1 MTDTKTA
8 EAGTRAGGT
17 WVGRIDAQF
26 LGLGAFYIL
35 LVVIFAFATPNFFT
49 VSNSVNILSNI
60 TVLGIVALGQTLAI
74 VSGGFDLSV
83 SGTVP
88 LGAVSFVLLTNAGV
102 PVPLAMALVMGIG
115 MVVGAIN
122 GVLVNK
128 IGISPLIATLGTLS
142 ITAGLAL
149 TLSRGVTIPMRNL
162 DAGVLSE
169 FAFGR
174 VSWYVLVLV
183 GLCVLVHALMRYTL
197 LGRMIYAVGGN
208 ADASRLAGIRVH
220 AVSITVYTICGLL
233 AALAGIV
240 VSSQLLAG
248 SANVGG
254 EIALNSVA
262 AVILGGASLLGG
274 VGRVGG
280 TLIGVLILGTIA
292 NGMALMMV
300 PSFYQQMANGAI
312 LLLAVGL
319 GRLREMRAR

>member
-1 MTDTKTA
+1 MT
-8 EAGTRAGGT
+8 
-17 WVGRIDAQF
+17 
-26 LGLGAFYIL
+26 
-35 LVVIFAFATPNFFT
+35 FALSTPNFLSW
-49 VSNSVNILSNI
+49 SNGVNILSNV
-60 TVLGIVALGQTLAI
+60 TVLGFVALGQTLAI

-83 SGTVP
+83 SGTLP
-88 LGAVSFVLLTNAGV
+88 LGAVTYVILTNAGI
-102 PVPLAMALVMGIG
+102 PVPLAMALVVGVG
-115 MVVGAIN
+115 AVVGVVN

-142 ITAGLAL
+142 VTGGLAL
-149 TLSRGVTIPMRNL
+149 TLSRGVTIPMSNF

-174 VSWYVLVLV
+174 VSWYVLVLIV
-183 GLCVLVHALMRYTL
+183 LCLAVHALMRYTV

-208 ADASRLAGIRVH
+208 ADASRLAGIRVE
-220 AVSITVYTICGLL
+220 AVSITVYTLCAIL
-233 AALAGIV
+233 AAFAGIV
-240 VSSQLLAG
+240 VASQLLVG
-248 SANVGG
+248 SANVGADV
-254 EIALNSVA
+254 ALNSVA

-274 VGRVGG
+274 VGTIGG

-319 GRLREMRAR
+319 GRLRERRAGK

>member
-1 MTDTKTA
+1 MNEPVAAPEMRKVRGA
-8 EAGTRAGGT
+8 
-17 WVGRIDAQF
+17 RIDPQF
-26 LGLGAFYIL
+26 LVLASFYAV
-35 LVVIFAFATPNFFT
+35 LVIAFALSTPNFLSW
-49 VSNSVNILSNI
+49 SNGVNILSNV
-60 TVLGIVALGQTLAI
+60 TVLGFVALGQTLAI

-83 SGTVP
+83 SGTLP
-88 LGAVSFVLLTNAGV
+88 LGAVTYVILTNAGI
-102 PVPLAMALVMGIG
+102 PVPLAMALVVGVG
-115 MVVGAIN
+115 AVVGVVN

-142 ITAGLAL
+142 VTGGLAL
-149 TLSRGVTIPMRNL
+149 TLSRGVTIPMSNF

-174 VSWYVLVLV
+174 VSWYVLVLIV
-183 GLCVLVHALMRYTL
+183 LCLAVHALMRYTV

-208 ADASRLAGIRVH
+208 ADASRLAGIRVE
-220 AVSITVYTICGLL
+220 AVSITVYTLCAIL
-233 AALAGIV
+233 AAFAGIV
-240 VSSQLLAG
+240 VASQLLVG
-248 SANVGG
+248 SANVGADV
-254 EIALNSVA
+254 ALNSVA

-274 VGRVGG
+274 VGTIGG

-319 GRLREMRAR
+319 GRLRERRAGK